1 MTATHESGTH
11 AVPLTVLTG
20 FLGAGKT
27 TLLNRILT
35 GDHGL
40 RVAVLVNDFGS
51 INIDAE
57 LVVGIENDGDIVNLA
72 NGCVCCNIRDD
83 LAAAVTDLMARP
95 EQPEYILLEASG
107 VADPSGIA
115 LTFMD
120 EGMRDRIRLDSI
132 MCVVDAEQVFA
143 APEMME
149 LKLRQVAFADMLIL
163 NKVDLVTPEEIER
176 IKAWLDDRFHR
187 YRLVE
192 ASGGNVPLD
201 ILLSVGRFDPSR
213 LDGTLPDDRS
223 HHPPDRHDL
232 ECGHQAHGQRHDPS
246 QVFST
251 WSYETEAPL
260 SLEALRDTARQLP
273 ASVYRCKG
281 VVHAAEEPG
290 RRVILQVVGK
300 RVDIAVGDEWEGR
313 EPRTRL
319 VAIGAQGGVN
329 GAALRE
335 VFRLDTSGLPRPLD
349 GYAHKAKALI
359 ARTFFGWV
367 GFQEIEGTAFTAPGH
382 EFNFDQK
389 NENEESHAWYGP
401 LSVLLLLPALLKKT
415 WQGIR
420 QRSALLIIPATAT
433 LIFLPLEIILR
444 PGWDPFQGRYFAP
457 VIALCAP
464 FMAEWFNEKNN
475 SLHEWLWGIF
485 AVIILAMTMLYNP
498 AKPTLGKFADDFH
511 VWNNKRSIVQT
522 MQRRNDRAVYAMVET
537 YVPADATIG
546 YYTPFFFMEYPLF
559 GENIDRRLISIPS
572 AEQATN
578 AAWLQAH
585 GVEYLLAPNQSLTR
599 DVPIE
604 YPIFATTYGWT
615 IYIHAPTP

>member
-1 MTATHESGTH
+1 VTATGQSRTQS
-11 AVPLTVLTG
+11 VPLTVLTG

-27 TLLNRILT
+27 TLLNRILA

-51 INIDAE
+51 INIDTE
-57 LVVGIENDGDIVNLA
+57 LVVGVESDGDVISLA

-83 LAAAVTDLMARP
+83 LVAAVARVMARP

-120 EGMRDRIRLDSI
+120 EDMRDRIRLDSI
-132 MCVVDAEQVFA
+132 MCVVDAEQIFT

-192 ASGGNVPLD
+192 ASGGNVPLE

-213 LDGTLPDDRS
+213 FDVTPPHRRPG
-223 HHPPDRHDL
+223 HPPDCDDL
-232 ECGHQAHGQRHDPS
+232 ECGHQAHDHRNDRAR
-246 QVFST
+246 VFGT
-251 WSYETEAPL
+251 WSYETEEPL

-290 RRVILQVVGK
+290 RRIILQVVGK

-319 VAIGAQGGVN
+319 VAIGAHAGVD

-335 VFRLDTSGLPRPLD
+335 VFDRCRDDRSGSR
-349 GYAHKAKALI
+349 
-359 ARTFFGWV
+359 
-367 GFQEIEGTAFTAPGH
+367 
-382 EFNFDQK
+382 
-389 NENEESHAWYGP
+389 
-401 LSVLLLLPALLKKT
+401 
-415 WQGIR
+415 
-420 QRSALLIIPATAT
+420 RS
-433 LIFLPLEIILR
+433 
-444 PGWDPFQGRYFAP
+444 G
-457 VIALCAP
+457 
-464 FMAEWFNEKNN
+464 
-475 SLHEWLWGIF
+475 
-485 AVIILAMTMLYNP
+485 
-498 AKPTLGKFADDFH
+498 
-511 VWNNKRSIVQT
+511 
-522 MQRRNDRAVYAMVET
+522 
-537 YVPADATIG
+537 
-546 YYTPFFFMEYPLF
+546 
-559 GENIDRRLISIPS
+559 
-572 AEQATN
+572 
-578 AAWLQAH
+578 
-585 GVEYLLAPNQSLTR
+585 
-599 DVPIE
+599 
-604 YPIFATTYGWT
+604 
-615 IYIHAPTP
+615 